1 MISNDIS
8 RLHKDFELAAQL
20 ITQRRVRE
28 VASHIITDIVDL
40 PGGEYSAVDQY
51 IVASMPCS
59 PKPSKMLVENK
70 IYHSKEGVEGWG
82 GYFIKTD
89 KWLNIK
95 AYADKYKEVLPH
107 THIVYIC
114 HSVTEKRSYVWVL
127 SDSLLKNCTKRWQK
141 SNYYELSA
149 NQSETLKEVYL
160 LPLSKAKYIF
170 EHTETETIKLTH
182 LCTIKT
188 QLQRAS
194 KGK

>member
-1 MISNDIS
+1 MVNDFS
-8 RLHKDFELAAQL
+8 RLHKDFEVAAQL

-28 VASHIITDIVDL
+28 IAANISTDVVVL
-40 PGGEYSAVDQY
+40 PDGGYSAVDQY
-51 IVASMPCS
+51 IVAQMPCS
-59 PKPSKMLVENK
+59 PRPAKMLIENK

-82 GYFIKTD
+82 GYFIKAD

-114 HSVTEKRSYVWVL
+114 HSVVERRSYVWVL
-127 SDSLLKNCTKRWQK
+127 DDRLINSCTKRWQK

-149 NQSETLKEVYL
+149 NQAETIKEVYL
-160 LPLSKAKYIF
+160 LPISKAKYIF

-182 LCTIKT
+182 LCSFKT

-194 KGK
+194 KSA